1 MLIACPGIAYNAR
14 CKQHGVPGLLC
25 GQGFFFFF
33 LFRSLRLDKTDLFFS
48 PAAVPFLVVDALS
61 FLPVDIGGEGW
72 HDPTVKKNV

>member
-1 MLIACPGIAYNAR
+1 MLGVNSMASLDFCVAR
-14 CKQHGVPGLLC
+14 V
-25 GQGFFFFF
+25 FFFFF